1 MGMTPTTLFRPPGR
15 VKLKAPPL
23 HRRLGS
29 MIRIRPRGAW
39 LVTVW
44 WALACNE
51 GLTPHTTC
59 PPDFEGICGTV
70 TFRGALPESTDVVY
84 VVAYATF
91 PRSLNDL
98 FSFSPASP
106 PTLVLDSASRA
117 SPQTYTLSIPNGS
130 YAWVLAAWKKQGTL
144 SLQTADSLLREAGY
158 YRDPADTSKPGTV
171 VVNGRTTGINFVVD
185 FANMHP
191 VSFYFPPGP

>member
-1 MGMTPTTLFRPPGR
+1 
-15 VKLKAPPL
+15 
-23 HRRLGS
+23 
-29 MIRIRPRGAW
+29 MIRIRPHAGW
-39 LVTVW
+39 LAIGW

-51 GLTPHTTC
+51 GLTPHATC

-70 TFRGALPESTDVVY
+70 TFRGMPPESTDVVY

-91 PRSLNDL
+91 PQSLNDL

-117 SPQTYTLSIPNGS
+117 SPQTYTLPIPNGS

-144 SLQTADSLLREAGY
+144 SPQTADSLLREAGY
-158 YRDPADTSKPGTV
+158 YRDPADTSLPGTV
-171 VVNGRTTGINFVVD
+171 VVNGRTTGIDFVID
-185 FANMHP
+185 FTNMHP
-191 VSFYFPPGP
+191 VSFYFPPLSRRP